1 MRSALKFLL
10 SGLFLL
16 FLVKGN
22 AQVLTITKDY
32 NACLYGL
39 TDKPGHWVVPAK
51 YVKIDPFKSGFAIVM
66 AGSKYGLIN
75 CKGVE
80 VIPPTYDYLKR
91 FDNVISTYE
100 SNYNTI
106 TPRFI
111 EDRNH
116 RILYHATKKS
126 LRGVIDT
133 SGNVVIPIQNFF
145 LSDHLVNGIATFA
158 SPAGKGFLDLNGIR
172 GIVPKEFSNFISES
186 MPSRSYVTVLGL
198 TKTGSGLGVLN
209 DSARLIIPCEY
220 DSINFF
226 PGYLG
231 IIEVYKDGKTGYF
244 KKDGSK
250 LFNAMFFIE
259 GAARQ
264 KAPSL
269 LINRFTPAF
278 DGKYWGVIKID
289 GTYMLDFKYEQL
301 VSLPKS
307 YPDYASAPAYK
318 IKENGKWG
326 IITKDGQWILPAQW
340 TDIADRPWLTE
351 VNPPEYFF
359 SVKSGDHWGAVTT
372 SGKQIMP
379 FIYDT
384 IFPLERGLVFWSE
397 EQVDFFSFKS
407 SPTAVLI
414 YDYDPVKDSTNPRYK
429 HQKDNP
435 NPNYIESDMPYEYT
449 DFDDYVNPDESNKH
463 YKYGKYFDNIKQASV
478 TYVLKKETEDPD
490 YSFYTYSRLA
500 GTHWDYATG
509 YYNLEGAPTSDNFEV
524 LVHHTKN
531 HVQSIT
537 YLTELTRDNTF
548 IYYTFESTGIIR
560 NDGKIITRP
569 GSFSKVW
576 AESLGYFVVTN
587 SNGYL
592 RGLLNTEGKLVV
604 DTVWKEVR
612 VVGID
617 TVWVRENRTGKS
629 DCYGDRNLL
638 LIKTG
643 KTLWEKEDQLIQVD
657 YQHWHPGIEATS
669 KGVGLFSTKTMSF
682 VLPPV
687 YKKIYPTPSPSST
700 YVVENCAGKIGIVN
714 SDGKWQTD
722 SCWTSVFHVAKWE
735 EQGFD
740 SVLGRTTMMREKIIL
755 LNDTGWIL
763 YDNGGTFERG
773 DPALALRV
781 LKLIQEKNISRSCLD
796 CPWLESTPL
805 PALAAWQSEV
815 YLNAIY
821 RSSTTLELTEKFNAV
836 KSLCPCPSMTRE
848 RPRDIYERNPSEK
861 GYVRHTLFFQ
871 TDSCLAIKKH
881 VLHDYLITTYTYTN
895 YLLFADG
902 PRIQTLDSLFTGE
915 KWRTVI
921 TNETMNFLNAHPG
934 INANCSNPAMY
945 SRIFNESFLLGPS
958 GIVFYPEWQIS
969 GFLIPWALLQPY
981 LKQDIANKLNLN

>member
-1 MRSALKFLL
+1 
-10 SGLFLL
+10 
-16 FLVKGN
+16 
-22 AQVLTITKDY
+22 
-32 NACLYGL
+32 
-39 TDKPGHWVVPAK
+39 
-51 YVKIDPFKSGFAIVM
+51 VKIEQFKSGFAIVM

-75 CKGVE
+75 SKGVE
-80 VIPPTYDYLKR
+80 VIPPTFDYLKR

-133 SGNVVIPIQNFF
+133 LGNVVVPIQNFF
-145 LSDHLVNGIATFA
+145 LSDYLVNGVATFS

-198 TKTGSGLGVLN
+198 NKTGSGLGVLN

-244 KKDGSK
+244 KKDGKK
-250 LFNAMFFIE
+250 LFNEMFFIE

-264 KAPSL
+264 KAPLL
-269 LINRFTPAF
+269 LINSFAPAF
-278 DGKYWGVIKID
+278 DGKYWGILKVD
-289 GTYMLDFKYEQL
+289 GTYELDFKYEQL
-301 VSLPKS
+301 VSIPQS
-307 YPDYASAPAYK
+307 HYTNGPDAAFK

-326 IITKDGQWILPAQW
+326 IITRDGRWILPAQW
-340 TDIADRPWLTE
+340 TAIADRFILTE
-351 VNPPEYFF
+351 VNPPGYMFN
-359 SVKSGDHWGAVTT
+359 VKSGDHWGAVAT
-372 SGKQIMP
+372 SGEQIMP

-384 IFPLERGLVFWSE
+384 IFPLERGWVFWSE

-407 SPTAVLI
+407 APTAVLI
-414 YDYDPVKDSTNPRYK
+414 YDYDPVKDSANRRYK
-429 HQKDNP
+429 HWKDNP
-435 NPNYIESDMPYEYT
+435 HPNYYDDDAPTNYT
-449 DFDDYVNPDESNKH
+449 DFDDYTNPDGTKH
-463 YKYGKYFDNIKQASV
+463 YRYGKYFDNVMQASV
-478 TYVLKKETEDPD
+478 FYVSKKETEDPG
-490 YSFYTYSRLA
+490 YSIYTYSRLA
-500 GTHWDYATG
+500 DTHWDYATG
-509 YYNLEGAPTSDNFEV
+509 YHDPEGVPTSDNFEV

-531 HVQSIT
+531 HVLSVT
-537 YLTELTRDNTF
+537 YLTELTRDTQF

-560 NDGKIITRP
+560 NDGKIILRP
-569 GSFSKVW
+569 GSFARVW
-576 AESLGYFVVTN
+576 AEPLGYFAVAN
-587 SNGYL
+587 SNDSL
-592 RGLLNTEGKLVV
+592 RGLVNKEGKLVV

-612 VVGID
+612 VAGID
-617 TVWVRENRTGKS
+617 TVWIRENRTGKS

-643 KTLWEKEDQLIQVD
+643 KTLWKKEDQLIRLD

-669 KGVGLFSTKTMSF
+669 KGVGVFSTKTMSF
-682 VLPPV
+682 VLPPI
-687 YKKIYPTPSPSST
+687 YKRIYPTPYPSFT

-714 SDGKWQTD
+714 RDGKWETD
-722 SCWTSVFHVAKWE
+722 SCWTSAFHVAHWE

-740 SVLGRTTMMREKIIL
+740 SVLGRTTMMRDKIIL

-763 YDNGGTFERG
+763 YDNNGTFEKG
-773 DPALALRV
+773 NPALALRV
-781 LKLIQEKNISRSCLD
+781 LSLAQEQSKTRSCQD
-796 CPWLESTPL
+796 CAGMEGTSL
-805 PALAAWQSEV
+805 PPLAAWQSELL
-815 YLNAIY
+815 LNMLY
-821 RSSTTLELTEKFNAV
+821 RSSETEELTEKFNAT
-836 KSLCPCPSMTRE
+836 KSLCPCPSITRE
-848 RPRDIYERNPSEK
+848 RPRDIYARNPSEK
-861 GYVRHTLFFQ
+861 GEVRHNLFFQ
-871 TDSCLAIKKH
+871 TDSCLTIKKY
-881 VLHDYLITTYTYTN
+881 VLKDYLLASYTYTN
-895 YLLFADG
+895 YLLFTDG

-921 TNETMNFLNAHPG
+921 TSETMNFLTAHPG

-945 SRIFNESFLLGPS
+945 SRIFNESFLLSSS
-958 GIVFYPEWQIS
+958 GVVFYPDWQLS
-969 GFLIPWALLQPY
+969 GFLIPWSLLQPY